1 MADSIEA
8 VQVDGKLYIITANEG
23 DDKEYGDFE
32 EKVKAEDLFSGGV
45 FNGTVP
51 SYDCEASAESN
62 ALCMGSLRVTVGS
75 ASVDYT
81 NVTWPMIRR
90 IVAFG
95 GRGISIFKV
104 PEDLK
109 LVCCSLCGIRLTSL
123 SKKHVQT
130 SHGHTTVFKM
140 KNFLPYMACC
150 TTQRK
155 MKT

>member
-1 MADSIEA
+1 LKSWSETPIDIFADGGCTVIKPVPGLYSGLMADSIEA

-62 ALCMGSLRVTVGS
+62 ALCTGSLRLIVGS

-81 NVTWPMIRR
+81 NVSWPMIKR

-95 GRGISIFKV
+95 GRGILIFEV
-104 PEDLK
+104 PQDPETGSLQ
-109 LVCCSLCGIRLTSL
+109 LVWD
-123 SKKHVQT
+123 
-130 SHGHTTVFKM
+130 
-140 KNFLPYMACC
+140 
-150 TTQRK
+150 
-155 MKT
+155 